1 MEVTVPPLTPYLV
14 VSNAA
19 EAIEFYKKAFGATQ
33 DGLSHVMPGTEKIMH
48 ARLIINGAMIMLCD
62 DLGTHMGRRESHPHA
77 LGGSPVTLALQLE
90 DVQSFWDRAVA
101 AGATVTMPLADQFW
115 GDRYGQITDPYG
127 HLWSM
132 SQTIVVMSDEEM
144 QQGAMRAMDVSA
156 AADDSTPPAGGIS
169 PNDDWGN

>member
-19 EAIEFYKKAFGATQ
+19 EAIEFYKNAFGATQ
-33 DGLSHVMPGTEKIMH
+33 DGISHIMPGTNKIMH

-62 DLGTHMGRRESHPHA
+62 DCGVDMGRPASTPDA
-77 LGGSPVTLALQLE
+77 LGGSSITLALQLD

-115 GDRYGQITDPYG
+115 GDRYGQFTDPYG
-127 HLWSM
+127 HKWSL
-132 SQTIVVMSDEEM
+132 SQTIKVMTDEEM
-144 QQGAMRAMDVSA
+144 QQGALRAMDV
-156 AADDSTPPAGGIS
+156 TNPPPPQGGLQ
-169 PNDDWGN
+169 PTDNWGGNN